1 MTNCLNY
8 WYLWYI
14 FFLYGFCLFWFSISS
29 VLRLCI
35 IEIHFV
41 HLLYFVQFFVLF
53 ECVVLVCHPF
63 HFVSFRSFIPCFL
76 VSYVWCQFNIHT
88 CDHDMKEKTL
98 RTIGMMMLIMLL
110 DYPEWNI
117 GNHKVADIMFCLDM
131 KWSDRERKKEDK
143 ILKKKQ
149 YWINSYAELT
159 NVFTIVN
166 LISIGF
172 FWTNVDYQQLHQFL
186 HMWLMASERRK
197 KTKSQSNHQP
207 CLNITHFRLHISEQ
221 SQNLNFLWIEK

>member
-1 MTNCLNY
+1 MCLIKTIKQHASCSQKTNYGTNETRKHSAANDNNDNCNGGNFITWNNNALNMIEMKERSAFCLIPILSITSWIMTNCLNY

-14 FFLYGFCLFWFSISS
+14 FFLYSFCLFWFSISL

-35 IEIHFV
+35 IEIHFF
-41 HLLYFVQFFVLF
+41 HLLYFVQFYVLF

-63 HFVSFRSFIPCFL
+63 HFVSFRSFIPCFF

-131 KWSDRERKKEDK
+131 KWSDRERKK
-143 ILKKKQ
+143 
-149 YWINSYAELT
+149 
-159 NVFTIVN
+159 
-166 LISIGF
+166 
-172 FWTNVDYQQLHQFL
+172 
-186 HMWLMASERRK
+186 RRW
-197 KTKSQSNHQP
+197 N
-207 CLNITHFRLHISEQ
+207 
-221 SQNLNFLWIEK
+221 